1 MLTRRYKKYKHTCA
15 QATQQCQEVR
25 ALPWN
30 ITLTCEQSV
39 AKCWPLPSEESVE
52 KCQSV
57 KQHLTMSLDHLGNGT
72 GLSRLHEALM
82 IYMLLPICA
91 QFRNAN
97 GDPHMQIF

>member
-1 MLTRRYKKYKHTCA
+1 MLTRRFKKYKHTRA
-15 QATQQCQEVR
+15 QATQQCQEVK
-25 ALPWN
+25 ALSWN

-57 KQHLTMSLDHLGNGT
+57 KQNLTKSMDHLGNGT

-82 IYMLLPICA
+82 IYTLPPL
-91 QFRNAN
+91 N
-97 GDPHMQIF
+97 G